1 MKKNLKRFMSIFL
14 STAMAVTIIP
24 STTYAM
30 EEFKNDYEF
39 SPDNVSIEYEI
50 ESKRTENSKTYMT
63 DDGGYY
69 QISAGVPIH
78 NKVDGKWEEISEVDK
93 NIKTAEDAEN
103 TVGEIATQSV
113 SNPTKTG
120 FYESEAL
127 TMYTNG
133 DTKHMKIAGIDA
145 LKSDFNSCIYV
156 KPNIITDKQV
166 FINNATLTLE
176 LDKENTESNSN
187 YIEVR
192 QLEDELPNPD
202 NPNDKKLGN
211 APLGVVDNAL
221 FDKQYASKYNAC
233 KLDITAYAHN
243 TSLGLYKNTGLA
255 LEPAKTSTL
264 IGVNSIILGIYY
276 REIGDVDKT
285 IESETVDLGRAGTL
299 YVNDYTCS
307 PLIVR
312 DDLSVYD
319 ELAQVNIQTIINP
332 AAIDNNPSDGIN
344 TRTNYYSILQYE
356 NGEYYWKNCE
366 GEYIFFVKNSDKQYV
381 GSNSSGDKYVLTC
394 DNINKETEYGRINIL
409 SEKDNTTYYFSKIGS
424 DGYVTK
430 IKYVFTDE
438 NEKQYTNEVNIV
450 YEDKNISYITDS
462 LKRKYK
468 FNYDNN
474 MLNSI
479 SIYYDNNGTQQPVKV
494 NDKNIII
501 KYFYDENNRLEKVI
515 YPDGYYVAY
524 TYDTC
529 SRIDTVNTYTDD
541 SSNEAV
547 STLKLIYRNFINEEE
562 NDDNKRNTTAYDF
575 KSHVLSEYIL
585 SNNGVESKRV
595 VINSPIDQAYNR
607 VFYDLSNNSKK
618 IMQYDQ
624 NANLIH
630 YKDYDGKEYYLNY
643 TNNELQH
650 LILDDSSPENI
661 IENGGFESE
670 NNWDIKNG
678 VATITNNAP
687 IKENSTTSNKVLSFM
702 ANNKV
707 GNEVTQKVT
716 LPTRTNVSGDKTST
730 PYVLSC
736 SAYCKQ
742 ALPFKNDVDDT
753 QGKNRYYHVRV
764 YSVPGNKLLG
774 ETSFDFSIV
783 NNWQTSKCVIDIPS
797 TITKVKIEI
806 NSLNMPGECYF
817 DDLEMYSAT
826 PDNSDDIRKKPIP
839 NYEIVRNEYGQITDI
854 IKTKNNDNKT
864 IGKHYEYDDNT
875 HYKSQV
881 EEAGKTTYYN
891 YDCGSGL
898 LTSKGKNT
906 DASKNT
912 QYTYS
917 GIGAL
922 TAVKQAITNANGDT
936 VNQTVDYKYDTN
948 DRVSSIYH
956 NKFLYEFKYNK
967 NGKLENVSVKES
979 DDKTSKTDY
988 SVSYEYNIDNVGKVT
1003 FGNGATIEYVYD
1015 GNNITKTIFDNGK
1028 SGNDNERYIYEY
1040 KYNDD
1045 GSVSEMKD
1053 NISGITTTYT
1063 ENGSVVTKDGKTI
1076 YSNSGS
1082 KINLFGTSLSYSQST
1097 STSKD
1102 KSKKT
1107 VNDNYTVS
1115 LTKGPIVKAETVLD
1129 SFDRTLSTSV
1139 ENKGTTNTDT
1149 HYRLTSS
1156 TEYVDGKD
1164 NRQTNLVSHYTTEL
1178 SKRSNKILPEKYE
1191 NTRIS
1196 AEYYYNYDYVGR
1208 VTSVF
1213 KKSTNNI
1220 TYAPTNKTSYS
1231 YNEGDLIHYYKY
1243 DEGGQISLDV
1253 NLESKI
1259 ATLYYYDEGGNIS
1272 EKVTYSN
1279 LTCSDYSYD
1288 YNSDTLIFT
1297 PKTNGETTKLY
1308 YKSNGMTDYL
1318 TSYKGHSIEYDAAG
1332 NPVKYAGTS
1341 INNELADG
1349 DMTWNGNLLTSF
1361 KTSSN
1366 LYQYTYDGDGKR
1378 TSKICY
1384 DSNGKDLIS
1393 EIVYIWDGD
1402 LITGYRAK
1410 FYGEAED
1417 GNGTVLCYDK
1427 TIKIIYNNNEI
1438 VGVCVISNEGEPSK
1452 ANKTANITEEGIETL
1467 DWKQSANYTFV
1478 KDGQGNITEIY
1489 DPSEKVVI
1497 SMSYDAYGNI
1507 TPTYMGTFIQDMAN
1521 KYKPSDSVWADIIQ
1535 RIAIALVVSLYL
1547 SGVFISVEQGFK
1559 GYIYDVET
1567 GLYYGQ
1573 KRYYSPSWGRFINA
1587 SDPTTL
1593 TEDMSSVYNTN
1604 LFNYCGNDPVNNI
1617 TKTGFNAPD
1626 QIISDAFVPQLVN
1639 STNNLIKENRSTA
1652 KYFGE
1657 ISTGLDTLSL
1667 GLRTTLD
1674 ADAKYYW
1681 DETLS
1686 KQKDVVENGYGLN
1699 YIESAINKDTSSVT
1713 KYSVD
1718 KQNTPYKVSKSID

>member
-1 MKKNLKRFMSIFL
+1 
-14 STAMAVTIIP
+14 
-24 STTYAM
+24 
-30 EEFKNDYEF
+30 
-39 SPDNVSIEYEI
+39 
-50 ESKRTENSKTYMT
+50 MT

-69 QISAGVPIH
+69 QVSADVPIH
-78 NKVDGKWEEISEVDK
+78 NKVNGKWEEISEVDK
-93 NIKTAEDAEN
+93 SIKTAEDAEN

-133 DTKHMKIAGIDA
+133 DAEHMKIAGIDA

-176 LDKENTESNSN
+176 IDKKNTESNSN

-211 APLGVVDNAL
+211 APLGVVDNTL

-255 LEPAKTSTL
+255 LEPAKASTL

-332 AAIDNNPSDGIN
+332 SAIDNNASDGIN

-366 GEYIFFVKNSDKQYV
+366 GEYVFFIYSSDNNFV
-381 GSNSSGDKYVLTC
+381 GSNSSGDKYILTSAN
-394 DNINKETEYGRINIL
+394 DRTDYDRIKIK
-409 SEKDNTTYYFSKIGS
+409 SEKDNTTYYFSSIES
-424 DGYVTK
+424 NGYVTK
-430 IKYVFTDE
+430 IEYVFTDE
-438 NEKQYTNEVNIV
+438 NKKQYTNKVGIV
-450 YEDKNISYITDS
+450 YENSNISYITDGTR
-462 LKRKYK
+462 RKYK

-474 MLNSI
+474 MLTSI
-479 SIYYDNNGTQQPVKV
+479 SIFYNNNGTQQPVKI
-494 NDKNIII
+494 NNEDITIQ
-501 KYFYDENNRLEKVI
+501 YSYDENNRLEKVT
-515 YPDGYYVAY
+515 YPDGYYVSY
-524 TYDTC
+524 FYDTYG
-529 SRIDTVNTYTDD
+529 RIIQVIAYGSDNLNIAAT
-541 SSNEAV
+541 E
-547 STLKLIYRNFINEEE
+547 LKLQYQTGS
-562 NDDNKRNTTAYDF
+562 NKAN
-575 KSHVLSEYIL
+575 VLSKYIL
-585 SNNGVESKRV
+585 KTNGVVSKEIE
-595 VINSPIDQAYNR
+595 INSPIDNTYNR
-607 VFYDLSNNSKK
+607 VFSDLLNKSEK
-618 IMQYDQ
+618 IMHYDQ
-624 NANLIH
+624 DSNLIR
-630 YKDYDGKEYYLNY
+630 YKNYDGQEYYLNY
-643 TNNELQH
+643 TNKELQH
-650 LILDDSSPENI
+650 LIFDDSSSQNI
-661 IENGGFESE
+661 ITNGDFESNNNWTLTEGAAIVKDAPLKENGST
-670 NNWDIKNG
+670 NNG
-678 VATITNNAP
+678 VI
-687 IKENSTTSNKVLSFM
+687 SFI
-702 ANNKV
+702 ANNKSGTATQTV
-707 GNEVTQKVT
+707 NVTPEK
-716 LPTRTNVSGDKTST
+716 S
-730 PYVLSC
+730 YVLSC

-742 ALPFKNDVDDT
+742 ALPFKNDRDNT
-753 QGKNRYYHVRV
+753 RYYSVRV
-764 YSVPGNKLLG
+764 YGAVSDTLVG
-774 ETSFDFSIV
+774 ETYFDYNIV
-783 NNWQTSKCVIDIPS
+783 KNWQTSKCVITIPS

-956 NKFLYEFKYNK
+956 NKFLYKFKYNK

-1063 ENGSVVTKDGKTI
+1063 EKGSVVTKDGKTI
-1076 YSNSGS
+1076 YSNTGS
-1082 KINLFGTSLSYSQST
+1082 KINLFGTSLSYLQST

-1107 VNDNYTVS
+1107 VKDNYTVS

-1129 SFDRTLSTSV
+1129 PFDRTLSTSV

-1191 NTRIS
+1191 NTRIA
-1196 AEYYYNYDYVGR
+1196 AEYYYNYDNVGR

-1231 YNEGDLIHYYKY
+1231 YNDGDLIHYYKY
-1243 DEGGQISLDV
+1243 DEGGQVSLDV

-1272 EKVTYSN
+1272 EKVTYSKI
-1279 LTCSDYSYD
+1279 SDRDYSYD

-1318 TSYKGHSIEYDAAG
+1318 TSYKGNSIEYDAAG

-1366 LYQYTYDGDGKR
+1366 LYKYTYDGDGKR

-1384 DSNGKDLIS
+1384 DSNGKDLVS

-1410 FYGEAED
+1410 FYDEAED

-1452 ANKTANITEEGIETL
+1452 ANKTANITEEGIETFG
-1467 DWKQSANYTFV
+1467 WKQSANYTFV

-1593 TEDMSSVYNTN
+1593 TENMSSVYNTN

-1681 DETLS
+1681 DKTLN

-1699 YIESAINKDTSSVT
+1699 YIETAINKDTSSVT

>member
-69 QISAGVPIH
+69 QVSADVPIH
-78 NKVDGKWEEISEVDK
+78 NKVNGKWEEISEINK
-93 NIKTAEDAEN
+93 NIKTAEDSEN
-103 TVGEIATQSV
+103 AVSEIATQSV
-113 SNPTKTG
+113 SNPTETG
-120 FYESEAL
+120 FYESETL

-133 DTKHMKIAGIDA
+133 DAEHMKIAGIDA

-176 LDKENTESNSN
+176 IDKKNTESNSN

-211 APLGVVDNAL
+211 APLGVVDNTL

-255 LEPAKTSTL
+255 LEPAKASTL

-366 GEYIFFVKNSDKQYV
+366 GEYVFFTYSSGNNFV
-381 GSNSSGDKYVLTC
+381 GSNSSGDKYILTSAN
-394 DNINKETEYGRINIL
+394 DRTDYNRIEIE

-424 DGYVTK
+424 YGYVTK
-430 IKYVFTDE
+430 IEYVFTDE
-438 NEKQYTNEVNIV
+438 NKKPYKNEVGIV
-450 YEDKNISYITDS
+450 YENSNISYITDGTR
-462 LKRKYK
+462 RKYK

-474 MLNSI
+474 MLTSI
-479 SIYYDNNGTQQPVKV
+479 SIFYNNNGTQQPVKI
-494 NDKNIII
+494 NNEDITIQ
-501 KYFYDENNRLEKVI
+501 YSYDENNRLEKVT
-515 YPDGYYVAY
+515 YPDGYYVSY
-524 TYDTC
+524 FYDTYG
-529 SRIDTVNTYTDD
+529 RIIQVIAYGSDNLNIAAT
-541 SSNEAV
+541 E
-547 STLKLIYRNFINEEE
+547 LKLQYQTGS
-562 NDDNKRNTTAYDF
+562 NKAN
-575 KSHVLSEYIL
+575 VLSKYIL
-585 SNNGVESKRV
+585 KTNGVVSKEIE
-595 VINSPIDQAYNR
+595 INSPIDNTYNR
-607 VFYDLSNNSKK
+607 VFSDLLNKSEK
-618 IMQYDQ
+618 IMHYDQ
-624 NANLIH
+624 DSNLIR
-630 YKDYDGKEYYLNY
+630 YKNYDGQEYYLNY
-643 TNNELQH
+643 TNKELQH
-650 LILDDSSPENI
+650 LIFDDSSSQNI
-661 IENGGFESE
+661 ITNGDFESNNNWTLTEGAAIVKDAPLKENGST
-670 NNWDIKNG
+670 NNG
-678 VATITNNAP
+678 VI
-687 IKENSTTSNKVLSFM
+687 SFI
-702 ANNKV
+702 ANNKSGTATQTV
-707 GNEVTQKVT
+707 NVTPEK
-716 LPTRTNVSGDKTST
+716 S
-730 PYVLSC
+730 YVLSC

-742 ALPFKNDVDDT
+742 ALPFKNDRDNT
-753 QGKNRYYHVRV
+753 RYYSVRV
-764 YSVPGNKLLG
+764 YGAVSDTLVG
-774 ETSFDFSIV
+774 ETYFDYNIV
-783 NNWQTSKCVIDIPS
+783 KNWQTSKCVITIPS

-817 DDLEMYSAT
+817 DDLKMYSAT
-826 PDNSDDIRKKPIP
+826 PDNSDNIPKNPIP

-854 IKTKNNDNKT
+854 IKTKSNDNKT
-864 IGKHYEYDDNT
+864 IGKHYEYDNT

-906 DASKNT
+906 DPSKNT

-956 NKFLYEFKYNK
+956 NKFLYKFKYNK

-979 DDKTSKTDY
+979 DDKTSKTVY
-988 SVSYEYNIDNVGKVT
+988 SVSYEYNVDNVGKVT

-1063 ENGSVVTKDGKTI
+1063 EKGSVVTKNGKTI
-1076 YSNSGS
+1076 YSNTGS
-1082 KINLFGTSLSYSQST
+1082 KINLFGTSLSYLQST

-1107 VNDNYTVS
+1107 VKDNYTVS

-1129 SFDRTLSTSV
+1129 PFDRTLSTSV

-1191 NTRIS
+1191 NTRIT
-1196 AEYYYNYDYVGR
+1196 AEYYYNYDNVGR

-1243 DEGGQISLDV
+1243 DEGGQVSLDV

-1272 EKVTYSN
+1272 EKVTYSKI
-1279 LTCSDYSYD
+1279 SDRDYSYD

-1318 TSYKGHSIEYDAAG
+1318 TSYKGNSIEYDAAG

-1341 INNELADG
+1341 INNELAAG

-1384 DSNGKDLIS
+1384 DSNGKDLVS

-1452 ANKTANITEEGIETL
+1452 ANKTANITEEGIETFG
-1467 DWKQSANYTFV
+1467 WKQSANYTFV

-1593 TEDMSSVYNTN
+1593 TENMSSVYNTN

-1681 DETLS
+1681 DKTLN

-1699 YIESAINKDTSSVT
+1699 YIETAINKDTSSVT

>member
-78 NKVDGKWEEISEVDK
+78 NKVDGKWEEISEIDK

-103 TVGEIATQSV
+103 EVSKIAAYSSTDSAKV
-113 SNPTKTG
+113 G

-366 GEYIFFVKNSDKQYV
+366 GEYVFFTYSSGNNFV
-381 GSNSSGDKYVLTC
+381 GSNSSGDKYILTSAN
-394 DNINKETEYGRINIL
+394 DRTDYNRIEIE
-409 SEKDNTTYYFSKIGS
+409 SENDNTTYYFSKIGS
-424 DGYVTK
+424 YGYVTK
-430 IKYVFTDE
+430 IEYVFTDE
-438 NEKQYTNEVNIV
+438 NKKPYKNEVGIV
-450 YEDKNISYITDS
+450 YENSNISYITDGTR
-462 LKRKYK
+462 RKYK

-474 MLNSI
+474 MLTSI
-479 SIYYDNNGTQQPVKV
+479 SIFYNNNGTQQPVKI
-494 NDKNIII
+494 NNEDITIQ
-501 KYFYDENNRLEKVI
+501 YSYDENNRLEKVT
-515 YPDGYYVAY
+515 YPDGYYVSY
-524 TYDTC
+524 FYDTYG
-529 SRIDTVNTYTDD
+529 RIIQVIAYGSDNLNIAAT
-541 SSNEAV
+541 E
-547 STLKLIYRNFINEEE
+547 LKLQYQTGS
-562 NDDNKRNTTAYDF
+562 NKAN
-575 KSHVLSEYIL
+575 VLSKYIL
-585 SNNGVESKRV
+585 KTNGVVSKEIE
-595 VINSPIDQAYNR
+595 INSPIDNTYNR
-607 VFYDLSNNSKK
+607 VFSDLLNKSEK
-618 IMQYDQ
+618 IMHYDQ
-624 NANLIH
+624 DSNLIR
-630 YKDYDGKEYYLNY
+630 YKNYDGQEYYLNY
-643 TNNELQH
+643 TNKELQH
-650 LILDDSSPENI
+650 LIFDDSSSQNI
-661 IENGGFESE
+661 ITNGDFESNNNWTLTEGAAIVKDAPLKENGST
-670 NNWDIKNG
+670 NNG
-678 VATITNNAP
+678 VI
-687 IKENSTTSNKVLSFM
+687 SFI
-702 ANNKV
+702 ANNKSGTATQTV
-707 GNEVTQKVT
+707 NVTPEK
-716 LPTRTNVSGDKTST
+716 S
-730 PYVLSC
+730 YVLSC

-742 ALPFKNDVDDT
+742 ALPFKNDRDNT
-753 QGKNRYYHVRV
+753 RYYSVRV
-764 YSVPGNKLLG
+764 YGAVSDTLVG
-774 ETSFDFSIV
+774 ETYFDYNIV
-783 NNWQTSKCVIDIPS
+783 KNWQTSKCVITIPS

-817 DDLEMYSAT
+817 DDLKMYSAT
-826 PDNSDDIRKKPIP
+826 PDNSDNIPKNPIP

-854 IKTKNNDNKT
+854 IKTKSNDNKT
-864 IGKHYEYDDNT
+864 IGKHYEYDNT

-906 DASKNT
+906 DPSKNT

-956 NKFLYEFKYNK
+956 NKFLYKFKYNK

-988 SVSYEYNIDNVGKVT
+988 SVSYEYNVDNVGKVT

-1063 ENGSVVTKDGKTI
+1063 EKGSVVTKNGKTI
-1076 YSNSGS
+1076 YSNTGS
-1082 KINLFGTSLSYSQST
+1082 KINLFGTSLSYLQST

-1107 VNDNYTVS
+1107 VKDNYTVS

-1129 SFDRTLSTSV
+1129 PFDRTLSTSV

-1191 NTRIS
+1191 NTRIT
-1196 AEYYYNYDYVGR
+1196 AEYYYNYDNVGR

-1243 DEGGQISLDV
+1243 DEGGQVSLDV

-1272 EKVTYSN
+1272 EKVTYSKI
-1279 LTCSDYSYD
+1279 SDRDYSYD

-1318 TSYKGHSIEYDAAG
+1318 TSYKGNSIEYDAAG

-1341 INNELADG
+1341 INNELAAG

-1384 DSNGKDLIS
+1384 DSNGKDLVS

-1452 ANKTANITEEGIETL
+1452 ANKTANITEEGIETFG
-1467 DWKQSANYTFV
+1467 WKQSANYTFV

-1593 TEDMSSVYNTN
+1593 TENMSSVYNTN
-1604 LFNYCGNDPVNNI
+1604 LFNYCGNDPINNI

-1681 DETLS
+1681 DKTLN

-1699 YIESAINKDTSSVT
+1699 YIETAINKDTSSVT

>member
-1 MKKNLKRFMSIFL
+1 
-14 STAMAVTIIP
+14 
-24 STTYAM
+24 M

-69 QISAGVPIH
+69 QVSADVPIH
-78 NKVDGKWEEISEVDK
+78 NNVNGKWEEISEVDK
-93 NIKTAEDAEN
+93 SIKTAEDAEN

-133 DTKHMKIAGIDA
+133 DAEHMKIAGIDA

-176 LDKENTESNSN
+176 IDKKNTESNSN

-211 APLGVVDNAL
+211 APLGVVDNTL

-255 LEPAKTSTL
+255 LEPAKASTL

-332 AAIDNNPSDGIN
+332 SAIDNNASDGIN

-366 GEYIFFVKNSDKQYV
+366 GEYVFFIYSSDNNFV
-381 GSNSSGDKYVLTC
+381 GSNSSGDKYILTSAN
-394 DNINKETEYGRINIL
+394 DRTDYDRIKIK
-409 SEKDNTTYYFSKIGS
+409 SEKDNTTYYFSSIES
-424 DGYVTK
+424 NGYVTK
-430 IKYVFTDE
+430 IEYVFTDE
-438 NEKQYTNEVNIV
+438 NKKQYTNKVGIV
-450 YEDKNISYITDS
+450 YENSNISYITDGTR
-462 LKRKYK
+462 RKYK

-474 MLNSI
+474 MLTSI
-479 SIYYDNNGTQQPVKV
+479 SIFYNNNGTQQPVKI
-494 NDKNIII
+494 NNEDITIQ
-501 KYFYDENNRLEKVI
+501 YSYDENNRLEKVT
-515 YPDGYYVAY
+515 YPDGYYVSY
-524 TYDTC
+524 FYDTYG
-529 SRIDTVNTYTDD
+529 RIIQVIAYGSDNLNIAAT
-541 SSNEAV
+541 E
-547 STLKLIYRNFINEEE
+547 LKLQYQTGS
-562 NDDNKRNTTAYDF
+562 NKAN
-575 KSHVLSEYIL
+575 VLSKYIL
-585 SNNGVESKRV
+585 KTNGVVSKEIE
-595 VINSPIDQAYNR
+595 INSPIDNTYNR
-607 VFYDLSNNSKK
+607 VFSDLLNKSEK
-618 IMQYDQ
+618 IMHYDQ
-624 NANLIH
+624 DSNLIR
-630 YKDYDGKEYYLNY
+630 YKNYDGQEYYLNY
-643 TNNELQH
+643 TNKELQH
-650 LILDDSSPENI
+650 LIFDDSSSQNI
-661 IENGGFESE
+661 ITNGDFESNNNWTLTEGAAIVKDAPLKENGST
-670 NNWDIKNG
+670 NNG
-678 VATITNNAP
+678 VI
-687 IKENSTTSNKVLSFM
+687 SFI
-702 ANNKV
+702 ANNKSGTATQTV
-707 GNEVTQKVT
+707 NVTPEKA
-716 LPTRTNVSGDKTST
+716 
-730 PYVLSC
+730 YVLSC

-742 ALPFKNDVDDT
+742 ALPFKNDRDNT
-753 QGKNRYYHVRV
+753 RYYSVRV
-764 YSVPGNKLLG
+764 YGAVSDTLVG
-774 ETSFDFSIV
+774 ETYFDYNIV
-783 NNWQTSKCVIDIPS
+783 KNWQTSKCVITIPS

-1063 ENGSVVTKDGKTI
+1063 EKGSVVTKNGKTI
-1076 YSNSGS
+1076 YSNTGS
-1082 KINLFGTSLSYSQST
+1082 KINLFGTSLSYLQST

-1107 VNDNYTVS
+1107 VKDNYTVS

-1129 SFDRTLSTSV
+1129 PFDRTLSTSV

-1191 NTRIS
+1191 NTRIT
-1196 AEYYYNYDYVGR
+1196 AEYYYNYDNVGR

-1243 DEGGQISLDV
+1243 DEGGQVSLDV

-1272 EKVTYSN
+1272 EKVTYSKI
-1279 LTCSDYSYD
+1279 SDRDYSYD

-1318 TSYKGHSIEYDAAG
+1318 TSYKGNSIEYDAAG

-1341 INNELADG
+1341 INNELAAG
-1349 DMTWNGNLLTSF
+1349 DMTWNCNLLTSF

-1384 DSNGKDLIS
+1384 DSNGKDLVS

-1452 ANKTANITEEGIETL
+1452 ANKTANITEEGIETFG
-1467 DWKQSANYTFV
+1467 WKQSANYTFV

-1593 TEDMSSVYNTN
+1593 TENMSSVYNTN

-1681 DETLS
+1681 DKTLN

-1699 YIESAINKDTSSVT
+1699 YIETAINKDTSSVT